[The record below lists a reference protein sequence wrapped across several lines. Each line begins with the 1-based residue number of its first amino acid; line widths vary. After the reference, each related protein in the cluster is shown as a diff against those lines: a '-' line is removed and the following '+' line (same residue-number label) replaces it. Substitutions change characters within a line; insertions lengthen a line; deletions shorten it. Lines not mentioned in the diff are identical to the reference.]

1 MTLHLIFLFHFKYIL
16 ILGGNTSRG
25 LGGHSELHDTSHSM
39 TSSLLKSQYLSM
51 VASMKSSRPVLLNTS
66 KVSKKTKAPRY
77 TLQAGY
83 EKQIELPSEIEKE
96 DIEAL
101 TVVPKHVDHFL
112 PLKESIL
119 SSDNVRNYAD
129 LGLFMSRQF
138 RVNFGPLLK

>member
-1 MTLHLIFLFHFKYIL
+1 MTLYLIFLFNFFKCIL

-119 SSDNVRNYAD
+119 SRYIVFLQDSSLESNQ
-129 LGLFMSRQF
+129 LE
-138 RVNFGPLLK
+138 PE